1 MRRKLSLLLL
11 TTLLLLFNVAAQDDK
26 TYSADRFDVA
36 VMAESDRSLLV
47 EETVTFRFVGGPF
60 SFVFRE
66 LPTDHTDGITD
77 IVAGVDGVPWPQGTG
92 PGQVEISGRNPIRV
106 EWHLSPTAD
115 TAQTFTLSY
124 RALGVVR
131 RVVDNADQADVL
143 DWQALP
149 DEYEYTIDNSRVTIQ
164 YPPQATLV
172 GQPELLTGG
181 GEASAVSQFNN
192 TAVFEARNLEPG
204 DPLVARLTFAPG
216 AFAGEPPLWQGRQ
229 EAQDSR
235 AWIWLTAAG
244 ATLLGGLLAV
254 FAAARPYQNATRKA
268 TSFLHKPPYDLPP
281 ALVGWLFNQTV
292 SWQHGLATLFDLAGR
307 GHVAIDESADK
318 KWYRSSEFLITL
330 LSRPTN
336 PRPHE
341 QALLDI
347 LFTDRSG
354 APQESIT
361 MSSMGQLITSSRW
374 KQFTESVKD
383 EAEAAGWLS
392 EAAKRGGN
400 RLMVWGIVLMV
411 LLAPLGALMFVLQA
425 SFGWWPLVLI
435 GALFLVSIFAFVGSA
450 TVSPLSERGAQQA
463 SAYDPFRRFIDQAAK
478 GKLDV
483 PDPAYYEAYLP
494 FAAAFGAAEAWVK
507 AQAKRGYDAVPAYFR
522 ALSTDDGS
530 AMMVVYIAAISAA
543 SHSGGSAAA
552 SAGAAGAAAAG
563 GGASGAG

>member
-1 MRRKLSLLLL
+1 MSRKLFLLLL
-11 TTLLLLFNVAAQDDK
+11 TALLLFNVAAQDDK
-26 TYSADRFDVA
+26 SYSADRFDVA
-36 VMAESDRSLLV
+36 VTAQPDRSLLV

-60 SFVFRE
+60 SFAFRE

-92 PGQVEISGRNPIRV
+92 PGQVEITGRNTIRV
-106 EWHLSPTAD
+106 EWHLPPTAN
-115 TAQTFTLSY
+115 TTQTFTLSY

-131 RVVDNADQADVL
+131 RVAAGDEETDVL

-149 DEYEYTIDNSRVTIQ
+149 DEYEYTIDNSRVTIT
-164 YPPQATLV
+164 YPPEATLL
-172 GQPELLTGG
+172 GQPELLAVGG
-181 GEASAVSQFNN
+181 AGSSVSAFNN
-192 TAVFEARNLEPG
+192 TAVFEALNLEPN

-216 AFAGEPPLWQGRQ
+216 AFAGAPPLWQSRQ

-244 ATLLGGLLAV
+244 AAVLGGLLAV
-254 FAAARPYQNATRKA
+254 IAAVRPYQNATRKA
-268 TSFLHKPPYDLPP
+268 ASFLHKPPYDLPP
-281 ALVGWLFNQTV
+281 ALAGWLFNQSV

-307 GHVAIDESADK
+307 GHVAIDESAET

-330 LSRPTN
+330 LNRPTN

-341 QALLDI
+341 QALIDI

-374 KQFTESVKD
+374 KGFTDSVKD
-383 EAEAAGWLS
+383 EAEAAGLVN
-392 EAAKRGGN
+392 EAAKRRGN
-400 RLMVWGIVLMV
+400 RLMVWGIVLLLMTLPVGV
-411 LLAPLGALMFVLQA
+411 LTFLLHA
-425 SFGWWPLVLI
+425 SFGYWPLVLA
-435 GALFLVSIFAFVGSA
+435 GAFFLVGLVALIGSA
-450 TVSPLSERGAQQA
+450 TVSSLSERGAQMA
-463 SAYDPFRRFIDQAAK
+463 TAYDPFRRFIDQAAK
-478 GKLDV
+478 GKMDV

-507 AQAKRGYDAVPAYFR
+507 AQAKRGYDVVPAYFR
-522 ALSTDDGS
+522 TLSADDGS
-530 AMMVVYIAAISAA
+530 SAMVIYIAAITAA
-543 SHSGGSAAA
+543 NNSGGSAAA
-552 SAGAAGAAAAG
+552 SAGAAGAGAAG

>member
-1 MRRKLSLLLL
+1 MSRKFFLLLL
-11 TTLLLLFNVAAQDDK
+11 TTLLLFNIAAQDDK

-36 VMAESDRSLLV
+36 VTAQPDRSLLV

-60 SFVFRE
+60 SYVFRE

-92 PGQVEISGRNPIRV
+92 PGQVEITGRNPIEIV
-106 EWHLSPTAD
+106 WHLSPTSD
-115 TAQTFTLSY
+115 TEQTFTLSY
-124 RALGVVR
+124 RPLGVVR
-131 RVVDNADQADVL
+131 HVVEQDGESDVL

-149 DEYEYTIDNSRVTIQ
+149 DEYEYSIANSRVTIQ
-164 YPPQATLV
+164 YPLDATLL
-172 GQPELLTGG
+172 GQPELLAVG
-181 GEASAVSQFNN
+181 GEGASVSAFNN
-192 TAVFEARNLEPG
+192 TAVFEAMNLEPN

-216 AFAGEPPLWQGRQ
+216 AFAGDPPLWQSQ
-229 EAQDSR
+229 QAAQNSR

-244 ATLLGGLLAV
+244 ATVLGGLLAV

-268 TSFLHKPPYDLPP
+268 NSFLHKPPYDLPP
-281 ALVGWLFNQTV
+281 ALAGWLFNQTV

-307 GHVAIDESADK
+307 GHITIDESAEK
-318 KWYRSSEFLITL
+318 KWYRSSEFLVTL
-330 LSRPTN
+330 LNRPAD

-374 KQFTESVKD
+374 KGFTESVKD
-383 EAEAAGWLS
+383 EAEAAGLVS
-392 EAAKRGGN
+392 ADAKRRGN
-400 RLMVWGIVLMV
+400 KLLGWGIALMV
-411 LLAPLGALMFVLQA
+411 LLLPLGAMAFLLRE
-425 SFGWWPLVLI
+425 SFGMWPLALA
-435 GALFLVSIFAFVGSA
+435 GAVFLVGLVATIAGA
-450 TVSPLSERGAQQA
+450 TVSPLSERGAQLA
-463 SAYDPFRRFIDQAAK
+463 SAYDPFRRFVTEAAK
-478 GKLDV
+478 GKMDV

-494 FAAAFGAAEAWVK
+494 FAATFGVAEAWVK
-507 AQAKRGYDAVPAYFR
+507 AQAKQGYDAVPAYFR
-522 ALSTDDGS
+522 SLGTDDGS
-530 AMMVVYIAAISAA
+530 HMVVYIAAIHAA

-552 SAGAAGAAAAG
+552 SAGAAGAGAAG